1 MRQASTLT
9 HSATAIR
16 SSAAAEARPG
26 WPTTLRPADGAV
38 AAAKDIS
45 VGGGEGGGEGGGGGD
60 GGGRDGVPGSRGGG
74 GSGDGL
80 GGGYGGGSWGGG
92 WLGLGGLGG
101 AGGAG
106 GGLGEGVTR
115 KAEKVACA
123 PAGAANTH
131 AW

>member
-9 HSATAIR
+9 QSAAAMR

-45 VGGGEGGGEGGGGGD
+45 VGGGEGGGEGDGGGD

>member
-45 VGGGEGGGEGGGGGD
+45 VGGGEGGGGGGGGGD

-92 WLGLGGLGG
+92 GLGLGGLGRQEPPYNKVRAGKAGTPG
-101 AGGAG
+101 AS
-106 GGLGEGVTR
+106 L
-115 KAEKVACA
+115 
-123 PAGAANTH
+123 
-131 AW
+131 

>member
-9 HSATAIR
+9 QSAAAMR

-60 GGGRDGVPGSRGGG
+60 GGE
-74 GSGDGL
+74 
-80 GGGYGGGSWGGG
+80 
-92 WLGLGGLGG
+92 GG
-101 AGGAG
+101 AEAG
-106 GGLGEGVTR
+106 GVCGALEREEQEALIRLAR
-115 KAEKVACA
+115 KEFLQARRTLAAGDAAERPLAM
-123 PAGAANTH
+123 
-131 AW
+131 

>member
-1 MRQASTLT
+1 MRHASTLT
-9 HSATAIR
+9 QSAAAMR

-45 VGGGEGGGEGGGGGD
+45 VGGGEGGGEGDGGGD